1 MTTDHP
7 LGDRL
12 AGAISLREQGFD
24 EEARELLLE
33 LHRESPDDALVNL
46 QCAWVHDKLGLERE
60 AVPFY
65 EAALRLG
72 LNGDE
77 LRSVLLGL
85 GSTYRALGEHHKALA
100 TLTRAVDEYPEDRG
114 LGVFRAMA
122 LYNNGR
128 AKEACESLLMILVD
142 TTGDESI
149 TRYDGAIREYAEDLD
164 RTWG

>member
-1 MTTDHP
+1 MTTDHA

-12 AGAISLREQGFD
+12 AGAISLRQQGLD
-24 EEARELLLE
+24 EEAREQLLE
-33 LHRESPDDALVNL
+33 LHRESPEDASVNL

-72 LNGDE
+72 LTGDE
-77 LRSVLLGL
+77 LHSALLGL
-85 GSTYRALGEHHKALA
+85 GSTYRALGEHRKALS
-100 TLTRAVDEYPEDRG
+100 TLDRAVDEYPEDRG

-128 AKEACESLLMILVD
+128 AKEACESLLTILVD

-149 TRYDGAIREYAEDLD
+149 TRYEGALREYAQDLD